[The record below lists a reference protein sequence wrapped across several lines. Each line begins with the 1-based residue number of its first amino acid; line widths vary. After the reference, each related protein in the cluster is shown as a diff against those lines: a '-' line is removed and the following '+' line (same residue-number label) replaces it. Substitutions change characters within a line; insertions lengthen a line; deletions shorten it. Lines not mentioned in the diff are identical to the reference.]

1 MAPGLR
7 AWGQP
12 INDAMK
18 FSISNIALTAFDH
31 ADDFGRLVEFGLDG
45 IEVVPSRVWRDTWH
59 ELTTVE
65 VFDYRQRIENAGLGV
80 VGLHS
85 LFYDQ
90 PELGLFKEPALRVR
104 SLDFL
109 QHMSKVCRDLGGR
122 TLVHGGGRQRG
133 DLPQDE
139 AKAETVRFFQEL
151 SARIESHGTCFC
163 LEPMGPEDSDFINSA
178 FEAMAIVEA
187 VGNPALRT
195 QLDAKAL
202 VENGEADRK
211 TFEAAAPTLVH
222 FHANEP
228 GLGVLGST
236 GQVDHAALGTMLRE
250 IGYEGYVSIE
260 QRMGSEKDP
269 LADIEISAAMLK
281 RYYDGEGSCVD

>member
-1 MAPGLR
+1 
-7 AWGQP
+7 
-12 INDAMK
+12 MK
-18 FSISNIALTAFDH
+18 FSVSNIALPAFDH

-45 IEVVPSRVWRDTWH
+45 IEVAPSRVWRDTWQS
-59 ELTTVE
+59 LTTVE
-65 VFDYRQRIENAGLGV
+65 VNDYRRRVENAGLSV

-104 SLDFL
+104 SLDFM
-109 QHMSKVCRDLGGR
+109 QHLSKVCRDLGGK
-122 TLVHGGGRQRG
+122 TLIYGGSRQRG

-151 SARIESHGTCFC
+151 SARIENHGTCFC
-163 LEPMGPEDSDFINSA
+163 LELMGPEDSDFINFA

-202 VENGEADRK
+202 VENG
-211 TFEAAAPTLVH
+211 
-222 FHANEP
+222 
-228 GLGVLGST
+228 
-236 GQVDHAALGTMLRE
+236 
-250 IGYEGYVSIE
+250 
-260 QRMGSEKDP
+260 
-269 LADIEISAAMLK
+269 
-281 RYYDGEGSCVD
+281 